1 MKIPPIQP
9 ASFERGFTL
18 FGAKPFALANVDFTL
33 HYHCDGV
40 ALQSASPEVLGTSL
54 RIAERI
60 LRVECEG
67 RGIVVPPV
75 NDDVLSALSAEL
87 LEAGPAWDPDIAKR
101 LKSTAPYKAYHAVFE
116 DWAKKKPRPELAFHG
131 AARMFRIF
139 ELSLEPL

>member
-1 MKIPPIQP
+1 MNIPPIQP
-9 ASFERGFTL
+9 VSFDRGFTL
-18 FGAKPFALANVDFTL
+18 FGAQPFALAHVDFTL

-54 RIAERI
+54 RIAERV
-60 LRVECEG
+60 LRVECQD

-75 NDDVLSALSAEL
+75 NDAVLAALSAEL
-87 LEAGPAWDPDIAKR
+87 LAAGPEWDPDIAKR
-101 LKSTAPYKAYHAVFE
+101 LKGTPAYRAYHAVFE

-139 ELSLEPL
+139 ELALQPL